1 MKIET
6 TLETL
11 DECYFM
17 YDNKVQTGKVQDI
30 QISVVP
36 DTLFGGKVDKI
47 YIKYSVEFRFKDSDE
62 RIILLEDSVFATKQ
76 KLLESL

>member
-1 MKIET
+1 MKIDT

-17 YDNKVQTGKVQDI
+17 YDNKVHTGTIKDI

-47 YIKYSVEFRFKDSDE
+47 YIKYSVEFKFEESNE
-62 RIILLEDSVFATKQ
+62 RMFILEDNVFPTKQ
-76 KLLESL
+76 ELLDSL